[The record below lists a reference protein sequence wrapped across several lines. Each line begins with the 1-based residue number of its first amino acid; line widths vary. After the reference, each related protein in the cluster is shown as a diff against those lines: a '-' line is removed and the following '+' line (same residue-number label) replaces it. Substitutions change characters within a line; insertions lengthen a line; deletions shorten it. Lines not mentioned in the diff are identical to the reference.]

1 MPTVLIADD
10 SPTLRRIVS
19 TVLER
24 AGHTVV
30 TAEDGVEAVQ
40 GAFRTQPDAVI
51 LDVQMPRLSGYV
63 AARLLKDDWQTA
75 EIPVV
80 LLTSLDAASDR
91 YWGAQ
96 TGADRFLTKDF
107 EAPELVEAIEDVIR
121 AADEARGG
129 RPPLRPDPVELAD
142 DEVLARVSE
151 LLDRKLFEASVSTE
165 VTQIAADVHGFE
177 ESVAAVLGVLGRVVD
192 YDMAAV
198 LMLDDRLTYVTVVRE
213 SSHVQYTEFFGAI
226 ADAATQVSGTPVMV
240 HDLVPR
246 VADPGGLL
254 GQEDEGRMATFLSMP
269 LRAGG
274 RIVGALA
281 LSSATKSAFG
291 EASLNTLRLVEG
303 PAAVVI
309 SNARNTGWS
318 HQPA

>member
-24 AGHTVV
+24 AGFDVV
-30 TAEDGVEAVQ
+30 MAEDGVEAVQ
-40 GAFRTQPDAVI
+40 GAFRSQPDAVI

-75 EIPVV
+75 EIPVI

-96 TGADRFLTKDF
+96 NGADRFLTKDF
-107 EAPELVEAIEDVIR
+107 EAPQLVDAVQQVIT

-129 RPPLRPDPVELAD
+129 RPPLRPDPVEISD

-151 LLDRKLFEASVSTE
+151 LLDRKLFEASVSSD
-165 VTQIAADVHGFE
+165 VTAIAADVHGFE
-177 ESVAAVLGVLGRVVD
+177 ETVAAVLGVLGRIVD
-192 YDMAAV
+192 YDLAAV
-198 LMLDDRLTYVTVVRE
+198 CMLDDRLTYLTVARE
-213 SSHVQYTEFFGAI
+213 ASHVQYTEFFGAI
-226 ADAATQVSGTPVMV
+226 ADAATQK
-240 HDLVPR
+240 
-246 VADPGGLL
+246 GLL
-254 GQEDEGRMATFLSMP
+254 GQDDEGRMSTFLSMP
-269 LRAGG
+269 LRAAG
-274 RIVGALA
+274 RVVGCLA
-281 LSSATKSAFG
+281 LSSATKNAFG

-309 SNARNTGWS
+309 SNARLAGRVPT
-318 HQPA
+318 A

>member
-24 AGHTVV
+24 AGYTIV

-40 GAFRTQPDAVI
+40 AAFRHQPDAII

-63 AARLLKDDWQTA
+63 AARLLKDDWQTT
-75 EIPVV
+75 EIPLV

-107 EAPELVEAIEDVIR
+107 EAPDLVAALGEVIN

-129 RPPLRPDPVELAD
+129 RPRMSADAVELGD

-151 LLDRKLFEASVSTE
+151 LLDRKLFEASVSAE
-165 VTQIAADVHGFE
+165 VTQLAADVHGFE
-177 ESVAAVLGVLGRVVD
+177 KTVAGVLGVLGRVVD

-198 LMLDDRLTYVTVVRE
+198 CMLDDRATYLTVARE
-213 SSHVQYTEFFGAI
+213 SSQQQYNEFFGAI
-226 ADAATQVSGTPVMV
+226 ADAATQVTNAPVMV
-240 HDLVPR
+240 HDLLPR
-246 VADPGGLL
+246 VADPNGLL
-254 GQEDEGRMATFLSMP
+254 GLDDEGRMATFLSMP

-274 RIVGALA
+274 RIVGCLA
-281 LSSATKSAFG
+281 LSSATKNAFG
-291 EASLNTLRLVEG
+291 EASLNTLRLVEQ

-309 SNARNTGWS
+309 SNARLAGHTAS
-318 HQPA
+318 V

>member
-1 MPTVLIADD
+1 MPTVLVADD

-30 TAEDGVEAVQ
+30 FAEDGVQAVQ
-40 GAFRTQPDAVI
+40 AAFRSQPDAVI

-91 YWGAQ
+91 YWGKQ

-107 EAPELVEAIEDVIR
+107 EAPELVDAVAEVIA

-129 RPPLRPDPVELAD
+129 RPPLRPDPVELGD

-151 LLDRKLFEASVSTE
+151 LLDRKLFEASVSAE
-165 VTQIAADVHGFE
+165 VTRIAADVHGFE
-177 ESVAAVLGVLGRVVD
+177 ETVAAVLGLLGRIVD

-198 LMLDDRLTYVTVVRE
+198 CMLDDRLTYLTVARE
-213 SSHVQYTEFFGAI
+213 TSKTQYAEFLGAI
-226 ADAATQVSGTPVMV
+226 ADAATQVTGVPVMV

-246 VADPGGLL
+246 VADPTGNL
-254 GQEDEGRMATFLSMP
+254 GQDDEGRMATFLSMP
-269 LRAGG
+269 LRTGG
-274 RIVGALA
+274 RVVGCLA
-281 LSSATKSAFG
+281 LSSATKNAFG
-291 EASLNTLRLVEG
+291 EASLNTLRLVEQ
-303 PAAVVI
+303 PTAVVV
-309 SNARNTGWS
+309 SNARLAGS
-318 HQPA
+318 VAQV

>member
-24 AGHTVV
+24 SGYQVV

-75 EIPVV
+75 DVPII

-91 YWGAQ
+91 YWGKQ

-107 EAPELVEAIEDVIR
+107 EAPELVDAVAEVIA

-129 RPPLRPDPVELAD
+129 RPPLHPDPVEVPD
-142 DEVLARVSE
+142 DEVMARVSE
-151 LLDRKLFEASVSTE
+151 LLDRKLFEASVAAE
-165 VTQIAADVHGFE
+165 VTQIAADVRGFE
-177 ESVAAVLGVLGRVVD
+177 ETVAAVLGVLGRIVD
-192 YDMAAV
+192 YDLAAV
-198 LMLDDRLTYVTVVRE
+198 CMLDDKVTYLTVARE
-213 SSHVQYTEFFGAI
+213 SSHQQYTEFFGAI
-226 ADAATQVSGTPVMV
+226 ADAATQVTGVPVQV
-240 HDLVPR
+240 GDLVPR
-246 VADPGGLL
+246 VADPHGHL
-254 GQEDEGRMATFLSMP
+254 GQDDEGRMATFLSMP

-274 RIVGALA
+274 RVVGCLA
-281 LSSATKSAFG
+281 LSSATKNAFG
-291 EASLNTLRLVEG
+291 ETSLNTLRLVEQ
-303 PAAVVI
+303 PSAVVI
-309 SNARNTGWS
+309 SNARLAGSTVS
-318 HQPA
+318 A